1 MVSLLPLIHTYV
13 FQLSLDEL
21 NASYELNA
29 YTFSPENMYF
39 IKSDLVKNIQN
50 TFKQANI
57 EIFSTQ
63 YIDIRESKKEEKAN
77 SKENKR

>member
-1 MVSLLPLIHTYV
+1 MVSLLPLIHV
-13 FQLSLDEL
+13 FQLSLGEL

-29 YTFSPENMYF
+29 YTFIPENMYL

-63 YIDIRESKKEEKAN
+63 YIDIREFKKEEKAN

>member
-1 MVSLLPLIHTYV
+1 MVSLLRLTHT
-13 FQLSLDEL
+13 
-21 NASYELNA
+21 
-29 YTFSPENMYF
+29 YF

-63 YIDIRESKKEEKAN
+63 YIDIREFKKEEKAN

>member
-1 MVSLLPLIHTYV
+1 MVYLLPLIHTY
-13 FQLSLDEL
+13 FKLSLDEL

-29 YTFSPENMYF
+29 YTFIPENMYF

-63 YIDIRESKKEEKAN
+63 YIDIREFKKEEKAN

>member
-1 MVSLLPLIHTYV
+1 MNLTLTLLYQRI
-13 FQLSLDEL
+13 
-21 NASYELNA
+21 
-29 YTFSPENMYF
+29 MYF

-63 YIDIRESKKEEKAN
+63 YIDIREFKKEEKAN

>member
-1 MVSLLPLIHTYV
+1 MVCLLPLIHV

-29 YTFSPENMYF
+29 YTFIPENMYL

-63 YIDIRESKKEEKAN
+63 YIDIREFKKEEKAN

>member
-1 MVSLLPLIHTYV
+1 MVSLLPLTHT
-13 FQLSLDEL
+13 
-21 NASYELNA
+21 
-29 YTFSPENMYF
+29 YF

-63 YIDIRESKKEEKAN
+63 YIDIREFKKEEKAN